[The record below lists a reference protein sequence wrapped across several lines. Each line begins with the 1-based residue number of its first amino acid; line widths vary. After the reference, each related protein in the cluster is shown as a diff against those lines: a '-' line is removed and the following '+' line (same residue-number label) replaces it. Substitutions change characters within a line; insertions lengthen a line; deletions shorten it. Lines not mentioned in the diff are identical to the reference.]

1 MKSFIGGRKVQV
13 KNNFPNVDKILRKLK
28 EYNEYFMNA
37 GKEER
42 VAKTAL
48 NTVEDFI
55 NAIQKYL
62 DSVCNAEDRISRAR
76 QTCNNTEDI
85 KYVIESEDSNRT
97 RYHSQIITSMIL
109 IDRISTLKGLGKVF
123 DYAEEFQ
130 NDFASLTPNSI
141 EEKAKMSPR
150 ARIKRREMG
159 NLGLYIGASLTAGM
173 SKEFMITDDEARE
186 FASCES
192 DIVNPDRTIYGKVKQ
207 SSRKFEDNIRSA
219 LE

>member
-1 MKSFIGGRKVQV
+1 MASRSIARESALRTFL
-13 KNNFPNVDKILRKLK
+13 FAKIFSPSTPAVRSV
-28 EYNEYFMNA
+28 A
-37 GKEER
+37 KEER

>member
-1 MKSFIGGRKVQV
+1 MQV

>member
-1 MKSFIGGRKVQV
+1 VQV